1 MPRDQSDPLHHAEQ
15 IKQRLR
21 ETIDHLREDIK
32 EVDEPKFRALAET
45 SAEVLGGL
53 MKAFDHYETKAEAAW
68 Q

>member
-1 MPRDQSDPLHHAEQ
+1 MPGDQSDPLHHAEK

-21 ETIDHLREDIK
+21 ETIEHLRHDID

-68 Q
+68 R